1 MANLADH
8 ITFENI
14 DDLSTLLTNQVKIV
28 AHLHITSEMVMDK
41 AVYEHVMYDLNKF
54 VYPELKER
62 TIDYVKSFDDI
73 KGK

>member
-14 DDLSTLLTNQVKIV
+14 DDSSTNQVKIV

-54 VYPELKER
+54 AYPELKER

-73 KGK
+73 KEK